1 MPFIGVNRCRKCGK
15 MLEWSHPTSWCEECI
30 EKEAEKRRE
39 QSKTTEFDKG
49 GKKLSSGM
57 TTLAQCNSFRIRKCE
72 EGTIQ
77 PYLIEK
83 SIGVNKAGIE
93 QWVGLD
99 GSLSEKE
106 WDDLRRAVIEASYAE
121 EMKQ

>member
-1 MPFIGVNRCRKCGK
+1 M
-15 MLEWSHPTSWCEECI
+15 SY
-30 EKEAEKRRE
+30 
-39 QSKTTEFDKG
+39 
-49 GKKLSSGM
+49 GM

-72 EGTIQ
+72 EGSIH
-77 PYLIEK
+77 PYLIER

-93 QWVGLD
+93 QWVGFD
-99 GSLSEKE
+99 GPLTEKE